1 MTEVVLVCGREGEF
15 RRVSASGHASFAAR
29 GKDIVC
35 AAETVLL
42 RTALEVLQK
51 SPELEVSFDA
61 GKRGHLSFQA
71 SGNSRERLCC
81 VADFLREGL
90 GELSKEYPGNI
101 SFREESEN

>member
-51 SPELEVSFDA
+51 SLNWKFPSMPVCGA
-61 GKRGHLSFQA
+61 
-71 SGNSRERLCC
+71 
-81 VADFLREGL
+81 
-90 GELSKEYPGNI
+90 I
-101 SFREESEN
+101 